1 MDKENLNNGI
11 ELLAEEQ
18 VLGIYQKCVFL
29 HAEHLILFGFACLL
43 LIGIHFFIN
52 EIVRFSKTKIVI
64 TNKRVLDLRGD
75 LFMTKNKTIDLSKLD
90 SSEYTQSLGGKLYNA
105 GDIIISSVDGDQMLF
120 KDIENP
126 INLIETL
133 NAARENCKNINK

>member
-1 MDKENLNNGI
+1 MEKENLNNGI

-18 VLGIYQKCVFL
+18 VLGIYQKCGML

-43 LIGIHFFIN
+43 LIGIPLFIN
-52 EIVRFSKTKIVI
+52 EIVKFSKTKLVI

-90 SSEYTQSLGGKLYNA
+90 SSEYTQSLGGKLLNA
-105 GDIIISSVDGDQMLF
+105 GDIIVSSVDGDQMLF

-126 INLIETL
+126 IKLIETL
-133 NAARENCKNINK
+133 NAAREAYKKADN